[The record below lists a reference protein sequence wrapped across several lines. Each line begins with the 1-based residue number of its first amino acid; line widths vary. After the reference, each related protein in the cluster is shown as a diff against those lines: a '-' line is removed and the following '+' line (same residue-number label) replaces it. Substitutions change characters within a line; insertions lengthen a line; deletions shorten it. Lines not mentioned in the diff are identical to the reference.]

1 MSAYQEPNTAT
12 RNTAAIRDRHISSVR
27 AGLCRHTMPYSRRR
41 ASRERSARQMTG
53 HHSRKRVIRACRR
66 SGNGRGATKA
76 APGMSATA
84 PTMDAPSARV
94 NRKMVISSLRVL
106 VRFGIPAV
114 LVETGTCVDMD
125 RVENGSEVDLHGI
138 LRERLVFMRGDLI
151 ERLAKGGID
160 GGMLALL
167 GSVGAAIAA
176 IDAVSA
182 RS

>member
-1 MSAYQEPNTAT
+1 
-12 RNTAAIRDRHISSVR
+12 
-27 AGLCRHTMPYSRRR
+27 
-41 ASRERSARQMTG
+41 
-53 HHSRKRVIRACRR
+53 
-66 SGNGRGATKA
+66 
-76 APGMSATA
+76 
-84 PTMDAPSARV
+84 
-94 NRKMVISSLRVL
+94 
-106 VRFGIPAV
+106 
-114 LVETGTCVDMD
+114 MD